1 MATVK
6 SKKKTAAPKVM
17 RLTITPEMQEVLD
30 LMKLDFPV
38 LSEPELFKVLLS
50 QFYNSVYGG
59 KKTKT
64 TTGSALKSLTAAV
77 SSNAKDNTLT
87 DNEQQKIWQ
96 DYKNSFR

>member
-1 MATVK
+1 
-6 SKKKTAAPKVM
+6 M

-50 QFYNSVYGG
+50 QFYNSVYGS

-64 TTGSALKSLTAAV
+64 TTGRALKSLTAAV

-96 DYKNSFR
+96 EYKNSFR

>member
-1 MATVK
+1 MTTVK

-50 QFYNSVYGG
+50 QFYNSVYGV
-59 KKTKT
+59 KT
-64 TTGSALKSLTAAV
+64 TKNKSDKVLKSYNVL
-77 SSNAKDNTLT
+77 AKNSTIKKNIT
-87 DNEQQKIWQ
+87 DEEQQKIWQ